1 MTKDEAYEKR
11 RQECLALAREN
22 KKLKKMLAEV
32 DAGTYTVPEKAAN
45 LKARNKEHQE
55 MLHWKKE
62 AERFKNN
69 WQQQVKITENF
80 KIAARDAQLDK
91 EDIEKERD
99 EYKAK
104 CEELQSRLDAILG
117 SDSSDNKDLLD
128 QINAL
133 KEELQKEKAKND
145 TDGTNSGLP
154 TSKTPIGKNKVI
166 PNLREKSELKRGGQ
180 PGHEKHS
187 LAPIPDNKINDDRY
201 HILTE
206 CPSCGSRNLEYVD
219 CIDKDEIDF
228 EIKIINRRHHFYVY
242 KCLDCGK
249 IVHSSIP
256 LHLKEQ
262 TQYGSNIKAMILA
275 LLDLGYISINRA
287 KRLIDGFLGNG
298 ISISEGFI
306 CKQQRRASLGLKSFV
321 EAVRLE
327 IIKSHVVHWDDTV
340 IFVNTKRGCMRFYG
354 NNKLA
359 LFKAHETK
367 ARDGL
372 DEDAVLGALGPD
384 TVVVHDHVLVNYND
398 DFYFENAEC
407 NQHLERDLKSLNDI
421 CHHSWASQLNE
432 LIAST
437 IHERNQIIA
446 SGGDSFPRS
455 KYRDVIHQVDKIM
468 TVATSEHEESTGHFY
483 ESDERRLMNRINDYK
498 KNYFLW
504 VKDFDVPP
512 TNNLAE
518 RGLRG
523 QKTKLK
529 VSGQYQS
536 VESAGYF
543 ADIRTYLETCLRNG
557 VNEVTAL
564 QRLTSG
570 NPFTLNELL
579 GGA

>member
-1 MTKDEAYEKR
+1 MTRDEAYEKR
-11 RQECLALAREN
+11 RQECLAYKREN
-22 KKLKKMLAEV
+22 DKLKKMLAEV
-32 DAGTYTVPEKAAN
+32 DAGTYTTPEKASL
-45 LKARNKEHQE
+45 LKARNKEHQD

-62 AERFKNN
+62 AEHYKASFQR
-69 WQQQVKITENF
+69 QVKITENF
-80 KIAARDAQLDK
+80 KNAAMEAEIEK
-91 EDIEKERD
+91 EDIVKERD
-99 EYKAK
+99 EYKEK
-104 CEELQSRLDAILG
+104 YEELQSRMDAILG
-117 SDSSDNKDLLD
+117 SNPEARENLLEQISVLTEDLL
-128 QINAL
+128 
-133 KEELQKEKAKND
+133 KEKAKNN

-154 TSKTPIGKNKVI
+154 TSKTPIGKDKVI
-166 PNLREKSELKRGGQ
+166 PNLREKSDLKRGAQ

-187 LAPIPDNKINDDRY
+187 LAPVSDEEINDDRY
-201 HILTE
+201 HVLTE
-206 CPSCGSRNLEYVD
+206 CPSCGSKNLEYVE

-228 EIKIINRRHHFYVY
+228 EIKIIKRRHHFYVY

-287 KRLIDGFLGNG
+287 KRLMDGFLGNG

-306 CKQQRRASLGLKSFV
+306 SKQQRRASLGLKSFV

-340 IFVNTKRGCMRFYG
+340 IFIDTKRGCMRFYG
-354 NNKLA
+354 NDKLA

-372 DEDAVLGALGPD
+372 DEDAVLGALGSD
-384 TVVVHDHVLVNYND
+384 TAVVHDHVLVNYND
-398 DFYFENAEC
+398 DFFFENAEC
-407 NQHLERDLKSLNDI
+407 NQHLQRDLKSLADI
-421 CHHSWASQLNE
+421 CHHSWASDLKDY
-432 LIAST
+432 IAST

-446 SGGDSFPRS
+446 AGGDCFPNG
-455 KYRDVIHQVDKIM
+455 KYSEVMHQVDKIM
-468 TVATSEHEESTGHFY
+468 TVAKDEHKESKGHFY
-483 ESDERRLMNRINDYK
+483 EADERRLIKRIDDYK
-498 KNYFLW
+498 KNYFMW
-504 VKDFDVPP
+504 VKDFAIPP

-536 VESAGYF
+536 VESAEYF

-570 NPFTLNELL
+570 NPYTLNELL